1 MTRRSTRVAYER
13 YKKAGRVVSA
23 STAVLAVGSS
33 GGRFEWPAGA
43 NGAVRPVPALVLVAL
58 VVGAGV
64 AVPAGGATLADATV
78 RITDVL
84 PDEGADP
91 TAAATVPAGE
101 TVIVTGITNLQPD
114 ENLLVVELR
123 RAGAGGAVVAVAETS
138 TWGRDGE
145 WAVVFDPPETGSYVV
160 RAEAAGASDSVRVD
174 VRARPTPTETT
185 PTATPAATATATA
198 TTTATATATTAA
210 PTATR
215 SPTGTPPVPD
225 APDPLD
231 PVAIGLLLA
240 AAAGLALAL
249 ALGVDARRD

>member
-1 MTRRSTRVAYER
+1 VAYER
-13 YKKAGRVVSA
+13 YKKAGRIVSRP
-23 STAVLAVGSS
+23 TPVLAVGFP
-33 GGRFEWPAGA
+33 GGRFEWSAGA
-43 NGAVRPVPALVLVAL
+43 NGAVRSATALVLVVL

-101 TVIVTGITNLQPD
+101 TVVVTGITNLRPD
-114 ENLLVVELR
+114 ENLILVEFR

-145 WAVVFDPPETGSYVV
+145 WAVVFEPPATGSYVV

-174 VRARPTPTETT
+174 VRARATPTETT
-185 PTATPAATATATA
+185 PVATPTPTPTATATPSAPA
-198 TTTATATATTAA
+198 TVTTAA
-210 PTATR
+210 PAATP
-215 SPTGTPPVPD
+215 SPTVTPPVPD
-225 APDPLD
+225 APVPLD
-231 PVAIGLLLA
+231 PVVLGLLLA

-249 ALGVDARRD
+249 ALGFDARRD